1 MRGPGR
7 AGQRAGRHISISAT
21 DAEWETVRRHAR
33 RRGLSMSRY
42 LVGLAE
48 RGGAEEIAGPAVAL
62 TRGEQRELLAA
73 LRALRALVEAG
84 PSGEPKPEDAAP
96 EGGDGAADGPT
107 AETVAEMTA
116 AGSLVAPVRDYED
129 RTGGIALDAEGY
141 DELIRRLRALE
152 GRPGLPEKWEA
163 GSRRWLEQDA
173 RWRRDRDR
181 VARFLAAAEGFVRA
195 RPDLEDAL
203 LTAHGLPPGPGLV
216 GWRAEGRAL
225 AAEAEGIAGDIGE
238 RELAAHERASGGEP
252 GAVGALAARIAG
264 MLGPGAG
271 SAPTEGPR

>member
-1 MRGPGR
+1 
-7 AGQRAGRHISISAT
+7 
-21 DAEWETVRRHAR
+21 
-33 RRGLSMSRY
+33 
-42 LVGLAE
+42 
-48 RGGAEEIAGPAVAL
+48 
-62 TRGEQRELLAA
+62 
-73 LRALRALVEAG
+73 
-84 PSGEPKPEDAAP
+84 
-96 EGGDGAADGPT
+96 
-107 AETVAEMTA
+107 MTA

-163 GSRRWLEQDA
+163 GSRWWLEQDA

-238 RELAAHERASGGEP
+238 RELAAHERASGREP

-271 SAPTEGPR
+271 NDPREWPQ